1 MSVTISLPGPLREL
15 AGGRAQLHVGANA
28 GTVGEALAA
37 LRREYP
43 AIWDHIL
50 TEQGELRPHVN
61 LFVGM
66 DNIRAM
72 DGLGTPVPADGEIV
86 VLPAVSGG

>member
-1 MSVTISLPGPLREL
+1 VSVTISLPGPLREL
-15 AGGRAQLHVGANA
+15 AGGRAKVDVA
-28 GTVGEALAA
+28 GEAATVAEALTA
-37 LRREYP
+37 LRTQFPVIY
-43 AIWDHIL
+43 DHIM

-66 DNIRAM
+66 DNIRAI